1 MEKKSISATMLVI
14 FIAIFCAIIGICFSS
29 FVYPKTKIEVKKVSI
44 MANEKVTVYAD
55 EKLTKTANELKLSNM
70 ELGLKPATGELDSE
84 SQIPSTI
91 NDEGTSE
98 GYYATV
104 YVKATSGFK
113 IVVKNIQIETKKDQ
127 IEANE
132 QRKNIF
138 ISIKDIKNSTKD
150 LNDDV
155 IEIASFE
162 NVNETLKLTFYI
174 WLGSLAED
182 ALEGSEI
189 NFTLDFELI

>member
-1 MEKKSISATMLVI
+1 ML
-14 FIAIFCAIIGICFSS
+14 FRS
-29 FVYPKTKIEVKKVSI
+29 
-44 MANEKVTVYAD
+44 
-55 EKLTKTANELKLSNM
+55 
-70 ELGLKPATGELDSE
+70 
-84 SQIPSTI
+84 
-91 NDEGTSE
+91 
-98 GYYATV
+98 
-104 YVKATSGFK
+104 
-113 IVVKNIQIETKKDQ
+113 KKDQ

-182 ALEGSEI
+182 ALEGSKI